1 MGNEPV
7 EIQRSR
13 DDYHEYA
20 PPYPHSEP
28 GMIDTHATEKS
39 GKIRRRIFYG
49 WYIVAASIAA
59 NTIFSAAYFQG
70 FGVLIIPI
78 ERTFGWDR
86 WVISAAMSL
95 RQLESGIVSPA
106 VGFLLDRF
114 SARKLIFWSAVISG
128 AGFIGLGFTTGIVTF
143 FLCFV
148 VISLGA
154 SGVSHAVT
162 WPVIIS
168 RWFRRNRGL
177 ATGLAVTGPI
187 FGSPLVILNTQIE
200 EAHGW
205 RVVLFGYGALVL
217 VGVTLLSMLVRDRPE
232 PYGLRPD
239 GDPLEEDA
247 SMEHSTGPLR
257 RRTDAGLTLRAVFRT
272 KEFWLFT
279 SYLSGTFAVNSA
291 VQGHMIPYFQQDI
304 GLTAAWAAVVMSMVF
319 IISGIGRIGGGYL
332 LDRMDYRLVLA
343 VVAAMMG
350 FALLYLQVVPVKT
363 ASATLPFAL
372 MFGVSFGCLVPMR
385 GAVGSIMFGTRAIG
399 KVLGI
404 LQGGPIA
411 AGVIGPFVM
420 GMIFDLNG
428 NYSAA
433 IWGLIIISAFMMP
446 LSLAMSS
453 PAELAKR
460 IGQQRIGDKGS

>member
-1 MGNEPV
+1 LT
-7 EIQRSR
+7 
-13 DDYHEYA
+13 DTYA
-20 PPYPHSEP
+20 
-28 GMIDTHATEKS
+28 EKS
-39 GKIRRRIFYG
+39 GKKRRIFFG
-49 WYIVAASIAA
+49 WYMVAASVAT

-114 SARKLIFWSAVISG
+114 SSRKLIFWSAVIS
-128 AGFIGLGFTTGIVTF
+128 AVGFLGLGFTNGIVGF
-143 FLCFV
+143 FLFFV

-177 ATGLAVTGPI
+177 AMGLAVTGPI
-187 FGSPLVILNTQIE
+187 FGSPIVILNAQIE
-200 EAHGW
+200 EAYGW
-205 RVVLFGYGALVL
+205 RIVLIGYGILVL

-239 GDPLEEDA
+239 GDPPEEGA
-247 SMEHSTGPLR
+247 STERPTGSSPR
-257 RRTDAGLTLRAVFRT
+257 RPDTGLTLHAVLRT

-279 SYLSGTFAVNSA
+279 TYLSGTFTVNSA
-291 VQGHMIPYFQQDI
+291 FQAHMIPYFQQDI

-332 LDRMDYRLVLA
+332 LDKMDYRLVLA

-350 FALLYLQVVPVKT
+350 FALLYLEVVDVNT
-363 ASATLPFAL
+363 VSATLPFAL

-399 KVLGI
+399 GVLGL
-404 LQGGPIA
+404 LQGGSIA
-411 AGVIGPFVM
+411 AGMIGPLVM
-420 GMIFDLNG
+420 GIIFDLNG
-428 NYSAA
+428 NYSVA
-433 IWGLIIISAFMMP
+433 IWGLIVISALMVP
-446 LSLAMSS
+446 LSLAMAS
-453 PAELAKR
+453 PAALAKR
-460 IGQQRIGDKGS
+460 IGAAADHR

>member
-1 MGNEPV
+1 M
-7 EIQRSR
+7 
-13 DDYHEYA
+13 
-20 PPYPHSEP
+20 
-28 GMIDTHATEKS
+28 MDTYVTEKS
-39 GKIRRRIFYG
+39 AKIRRRIFYG
-49 WYIVAASIAA
+49 WYMVAASVVT

-70 FGVLIIPI
+70 FGVLILPI

-128 AGFIGLGFTTGIVTF
+128 VGFIGLGFTTGIVTF

-187 FGSPLVILNTQIE
+187 FGSPIVILNTQIE
-200 EAHGW
+200 EALGW
-205 RVVLFGYGALVL
+205 RVVLVAYGALVL
-217 VGVTLLSMLVRDRPE
+217 AGVTLLSMLVRDRPE

-239 GDPLEEDA
+239 GDPPEEGA
-247 SMEHSTGPLR
+247 STEHPASSSLL
-257 RRTDAGLTLRAVFRT
+257 RTDAGLTLRAVLRT
-272 KEFWLFT
+272 QEFWLFT

-304 GLTAAWAAVVMSMVF
+304 GLTAARAAVVMSMVF

-332 LDRMDYRLVLA
+332 LDRTDYPVVLA
-343 VVAAMMG
+343 VVAGMMG
-350 FALLYLQVVPVKT
+350 FSLLYLQVVGVKT
-363 ASATLPFAL
+363 VWATLPFAL
-372 MFGVSFGCLVPMR
+372 GFGVSFGCLVPMR

-404 LQGGPIA
+404 LQGAPIA
-411 AGVIGPFVM
+411 AGVTGPFVM

-433 IWGLIIISAFMMP
+433 IWGLIVISALMMP
-446 LSLAMSS
+446 LSLAMA
-453 PAELAKR
+453 PPGELAKR
-460 IGQQRIGDKGS
+460 IGQQRISDKSSWPS

>member
-1 MGNEPV
+1 V
-7 EIQRSR
+7 
-13 DDYHEYA
+13 
-20 PPYPHSEP
+20 
-28 GMIDTHATEKS
+28 IDTHATEKS
-39 GKIRRRIFYG
+39 AKIRRRIFYG
-49 WYIVAASIAA
+49 WYMVAASVVT

-70 FGVLIIPI
+70 FGVLILPI
-78 ERTFGWDR
+78 ERAFGWDR

-128 AGFIGLGFTTGIVTF
+128 VGFIGLGFTTGIVTF

-205 RVVLFGYGALVL
+205 RVVLFVYGALVL
-217 VGVTLLSMLVRDRPE
+217 VGVTLLSMMVRDRPE

-239 GDPLEEDA
+239 GDPPEEGA
-247 SMEHSTGPLR
+247 STERPAGSSR
-257 RRTDAGLTLRAVFRT
+257 RRTDAGLTLRAVLRT

-332 LDRMDYRLVLA
+332 LDRIDYRLVLA

-350 FALLYLQVVPVKT
+350 LALLYLQVVPVKT
-363 ASATLPFAL
+363 VSATLPFAL

-420 GMIFDLNG
+420 GMIFDLHG

-433 IWGLIIISAFMMP
+433 IWGLIIVSALVMP
-446 LSLAMSS
+446 LSLAMAS
-453 PAELAKR
+453 PAELARR
-460 IGQQRIGDKGS
+460 IEQQRM

>member
-1 MGNEPV
+1 LT
-7 EIQRSR
+7 
-13 DDYHEYA
+13 
-20 PPYPHSEP
+20 
-28 GMIDTHATEKS
+28 DTLATEKS
-39 GKIRRRIFYG
+39 GKKRIFFG
-49 WYIVAASIAA
+49 WYMVAASIAA

-78 ERTFGWDR
+78 ERSFGWDR

-128 AGFIGLGFTTGIVTF
+128 AGFIGLGFTTGIVAF
-143 FLCFV
+143 FLFFV

-200 EAHGW
+200 EAYGW
-205 RVVLFGYGALVL
+205 RVVLLAYGVVIL

-239 GDPLEEDA
+239 GDPPEDVA
-247 SMEHSTGPLR
+247 TERATGPSHR
-257 RRTDAGLTLRAVFRT
+257 RADAGLTLHAVLRT

-304 GLTAAWAAVVMSMVF
+304 GLSAAWAAVVLSMVF
-319 IISGIGRIGGGYL
+319 ILSGIGRIGGGYL

-343 VVAAMMG
+343 VVAAMISLS
-350 FALLYLQVVPVKT
+350 LLYLQMVDVNTVL
-363 ASATLPFAL
+363 ATLPFAL
-372 MFGVSFGCLVPMR
+372 GFGVSFGCLVPMR
-385 GAVGSIMFGTRAIG
+385 GAVGSIMFGTRSIG
-399 KVLGI
+399 RVLGI
-404 LQGGPIA
+404 LQGAPIA
-411 AGVIGPFVM
+411 AGVIGPLVM
-420 GMIFDLNG
+420 GLIFDLNG

-433 IWGLIIISAFMMP
+433 IWGLIAISALMVP
-446 LSLAMSS
+446 LSLAMAS
-453 PAELAKR
+453 PADLAKR
-460 IGQQRIGDKGS
+460 IGQHRSSDI

>member
-1 MGNEPV
+1 MIHLSAARN
-7 EIQRSR
+7 
-13 DDYHEYA
+13 
-20 PPYPHSEP
+20 SEP
-28 GMIDTHATEKS
+28 RG
-39 GKIRRRIFYG
+39 IFFG
-49 WYIVAASIAA
+49 WYMVVASVLT

-70 FGVLIIPI
+70 FGVLILPI
-78 ERTFGWDR
+78 EQAFGWDR

-128 AGFIGLGFTTGIVTF
+128 FGFIGLGFTAGIATF

-148 VISLGA
+148 IISLGA

-168 RWFRRNRGL
+168 RWFRRKRGL

-187 FGSPLVILNTQIE
+187 FGSPIVILNTQIE
-200 EAHGW
+200 QAYGW
-205 RVVLFGYGALVL
+205 RVVLFVYGGLIL
-217 VGVTLLSMLVRDRPE
+217 LGVTLLSMLVRDRPE

-239 GDPLEEDA
+239 GDPPEERSA
-247 SMEHSTGPLR
+247 ENETAQSLC
-257 RRTDAGLTLRAVFRT
+257 RTDPGLTFRAVLRT

-279 SYLSGTFAVNSA
+279 SYLSGTFAINSA

-304 GLTAAWAAVVMSMVF
+304 GLSAAWAAVVMSMVF

-332 LDRMDYRLVLA
+332 LDRVDYRLVLA
-343 VVAAMMG
+343 IVAAMMG
-350 FALLYLQVVPVKT
+350 LGLLYLQVLGAKSVLD
-363 ASATLPFAL
+363 TLPFAL

-385 GAVGSIMFGTRAIG
+385 GTVGSIMFGTRAIG
-399 KVLGI
+399 KVLGL

-411 AGVIGPFVM
+411 AGVVGPMVM
-420 GMIFDLNG
+420 GMIFDLHG

-433 IWGLIIISAFMMP
+433 IWGLIVISAFMIP
-446 LSLAMSS
+446 LSLAMAS
-453 PAELAKR
+453 PAALAIR
-460 IGQQRIGDKGS
+460 IEQQQISEKNH

>member
-1 MGNEPV
+1 
-7 EIQRSR
+7 
-13 DDYHEYA
+13 
-20 PPYPHSEP
+20 
-28 GMIDTHATEKS
+28 MIDTHATEKS
-39 GKIRRRIFYG
+39 GKKGRIFFG
-49 WYIVAASIAA
+49 WYMVAASVVA

-70 FGVLIIPI
+70 FGVLILPI

-128 AGFIGLGFTTGIVTF
+128 LGFIGLGFTSGIVMF

-187 FGSPLVILNTQIE
+187 FGSPIVILNTQIE
-200 EAHGW
+200 EAYGW
-205 RVVLFGYGALVL
+205 RVVLFGYGILIL
-217 VGVTLLSMLVRDRPE
+217 VGITLLSMLVRDRPE

-239 GDPLEEDA
+239 GDPPEDSVTKGHHA
-247 SMEHSTGPLR
+247 GSAR
-257 RRTDAGLTLRAVFRT
+257 RIDAGLTMHAVFRT

-291 VQGHMIPYFQQDI
+291 IQGHMIPYFQQDI

-350 FALLYLQVVPVKT
+350 LGLLYLQVVPVKT
-363 ASATLPFAL
+363 VWATLPFAV

-385 GAVGSIMFGTRAIG
+385 GTVGSIMFGTRTIG
-399 KVLGI
+399 GILGL

-420 GMIFDLNG
+420 GLIFDLNG
-428 NYSAA
+428 NYSTA
-433 IWGLIIISAFMMP
+433 IWGLIVISALMIPM
-446 LSLAMSS
+446 SLAMGS
-453 PAELAKR
+453 PAELAMR
-460 IGQQRIGDKGS
+460 IRAADSDRRS

>member
-1 MGNEPV
+1 VIN
-7 EIQRSR
+7 
-13 DDYHEYA
+13 
-20 PPYPHSEP
+20 
-28 GMIDTHATEKS
+28 THATEKS
-39 GKIRRRIFYG
+39 GRRRIFYG
-49 WYIVAASIAA
+49 WYMVAASVAA

-70 FGVLIIPI
+70 FGVLILPI
-78 ERTFGWDR
+78 ERAFGWDR

-128 AGFIGLGFTTGIVTF
+128 VGFIGLGFTTGIVTF

-154 SGVSHAVT
+154 SGISHAVT

-205 RVVLFGYGALVL
+205 RVVLFVYGALVL
-217 VGVTLLSMLVRDRPE
+217 VGVTLLSMMVRDRPE

-239 GDPLEEDA
+239 GDPPEEGA
-247 SMEHSTGPLR
+247 STERPAGSSR
-257 RRTDAGLTLRAVFRT
+257 RRTDAGLTLRAVLRT

-350 FALLYLQVVPVKT
+350 LALLYLQVVPVKT
-363 ASATLPFAL
+363 VSATLPFAL

-420 GMIFDLNG
+420 GMIFDLHG
-428 NYSAA
+428 NYSVA
-433 IWGLIIISAFMMP
+433 IWGLIAISALVMP
-446 LSLAMSS
+446 LSLAMAS

-460 IGQQRIGDKGS
+460 IGQQRINDKG

>member
-1 MGNEPV
+1 M
-7 EIQRSR
+7 S
-13 DDYHEYA
+13 
-20 PPYPHSEP
+20 
-28 GMIDTHATEKS
+28 DTHVTEKS
-39 GKIRRRIFYG
+39 GKKGRIFFG
-49 WYIVAASIAA
+49 WYMVAASVVA

-70 FGVLIIPI
+70 FGVLILPI

-128 AGFIGLGFTTGIVTF
+128 LGFIGLGFTSGIVMF

-177 ATGLAVTGPI
+177 ATGIAVTGPI
-187 FGSPLVILNTQIE
+187 FGSPIVILNTQIE
-200 EAHGW
+200 EAYGW
-205 RVVLFGYGALVL
+205 RVVLFGYGILIL
-217 VGVTLLSMLVRDRPE
+217 VGITLLSMLVRDRPE

-239 GDPLEEDA
+239 GDPPED
-247 SMEHSTGPLR
+247 SVTKEHHAGSQR
-257 RRTDAGLTLRAVFRT
+257 RIDAGLTMHAVFRT

-291 VQGHMIPYFQQDI
+291 VQGHMIPYCQQDI
-304 GLTAAWAAVVMSMVF
+304 GLSAAWAAVVMSMVF
-319 IISGIGRIGGGYL
+319 VISGIGRIGGGYL

-350 FALLYLQVVPVKT
+350 LGLLYLQVLPVKT
-363 ASATLPFAL
+363 VWATLPFAV

-385 GAVGSIMFGTRAIG
+385 GTVGSIMFGTRTIG
-399 KVLGI
+399 GILGL

-420 GMIFDLNG
+420 GLIFDVNG
-428 NYSAA
+428 NYSTA
-433 IWGLIIISAFMMP
+433 IWGLIVISALMIPM
-446 LSLAMSS
+446 SLAMGS
-453 PAELAKR
+453 PVDLARR
-460 IGQQRIGDKGS
+460 IRAADSNRDS

>member
-1 MGNEPV
+1 LT
-7 EIQRSR
+7 
-13 DDYHEYA
+13 
-20 PPYPHSEP
+20 
-28 GMIDTHATEKS
+28 DTHITEKS
-39 GKIRRRIFYG
+39 GKKRRPIFFG
-49 WYIVAASIAA
+49 WYMVAASIAT

-95 RQLESGIVSPA
+95 RQLESGIVSP
-106 VGFLLDRF
+106 VIGFLLDRV
-114 SARKLIFWSAVISG
+114 SSRKLIFWSAVIS
-128 AGFIGLGFTTGIVTF
+128 AVGFIALGFTNGIAAF
-143 FLCFV
+143 FLFIV

-168 RWFRRNRGL
+168 RWFRRKRGL
-177 ATGLAVTGPI
+177 AMGLAVTGPI
-187 FGSPLVILNTQIE
+187 FGSPIVILNAQIE

-205 RVVLFGYGALVL
+205 RVVLIGYGILIL

-239 GDPLEEDA
+239 GDPPEEGA
-247 SMEHSTGPLR
+247 STEHPTGPSPR
-257 RRTDAGLTLRAVFRT
+257 RPDTGLTLHAVLRT

-291 VQGHMIPYFQQDI
+291 VQVHMIPYFQQDI

-319 IISGIGRIGGGYL
+319 IISGIGRVGGGYL
-332 LDRMDYRLVLA
+332 LDKMDYRLVLA

-350 FALLYLQVVPVKT
+350 FSLLYLQVVDANTV
-363 ASATLPFAL
+363 SATLPFAL

-385 GAVGSIMFGTRAIG
+385 GAVGSTMFGTRAIG
-399 KVLGI
+399 GVLGL
-404 LQGGPIA
+404 LQGAPIA
-411 AGVIGPFVM
+411 AGVIGPLVM
-420 GMIFDLNG
+420 GIIFDLNG
-428 NYSAA
+428 NYSVA
-433 IWGLIIISAFMMP
+433 IWGLIVISALMVP
-446 LSLAMSS
+446 LSLAMAS
-453 PAELAKR
+453 PAALAKR
-460 IGQQRIGDKGS
+460 IGAAADQR

>member
-1 MGNEPV
+1 
-7 EIQRSR
+7 
-13 DDYHEYA
+13 
-20 PPYPHSEP
+20 
-28 GMIDTHATEKS
+28 MIDTLVPEKA
-39 GKIRRRIFYG
+39 GAKRRIFFG
-49 WYIVAASIAA
+49 WYMVAASIVT

-70 FGVLIIPI
+70 FGVLILPI

-86 WVISAAMSL
+86 WVVSAAMSL

-106 VGFLLDRF
+106 VGFLLDRY

-128 AGFIGLGFTTGIVTF
+128 AGFIGLSFTTGIVTF
-143 FLCFV
+143 FLFFV

-187 FGSPLVILNTQIE
+187 FGSPLVIMNTQIE
-200 EAHGW
+200 EAYGW
-205 RVVLFGYGALVL
+205 RVVLIGYGVLIL
-217 VGVTLLSMLVRDRPE
+217 VGITLLSMVVRDGPE

-239 GDPLEEDA
+239 GDPPDEGA
-247 SMEHSTGPLR
+247 STERATGPSPR
-257 RRTDAGLTLRAVFRT
+257 PANAGLTLRAVFHT

-291 VQGHMIPYFQQDI
+291 VQVHMIPYFQQDL
-304 GLTAAWAAVVMSMVF
+304 GFTATWAAVVMSIVF
-319 IISGIGRIGGGYL
+319 VISGIGRIGGGYL
-332 LDRMDYRLVLA
+332 LDRMDYRVVLA

-350 FALLYLQVVPVKT
+350 FALLYLQIVPVNT
-363 ASATLPFAL
+363 VAATLPFAL
-372 MFGVSFGCLVPMR
+372 LFGVSFGCLVPMR
-385 GAVGSIMFGTRAIG
+385 GAVGSIMFGTRTIG
-399 KVLGI
+399 GVLGL

-420 GMIFDLNG
+420 GIIFDLNG
-428 NYSAA
+428 SYSAA
-433 IWGLIIISAFMMP
+433 IWGLVIISALMMP
-446 LSLAMSS
+446 VSLAMAS

-460 IGQQRIGDKGS
+460 IGR

>member
-1 MGNEPV
+1 
-7 EIQRSR
+7 
-13 DDYHEYA
+13 
-20 PPYPHSEP
+20 
-28 GMIDTHATEKS
+28 MIDIHAVEKS
-39 GKIRRRIFYG
+39 GRRRIFFG
-49 WYIVAASIAA
+49 WYMVAASIAT

-70 FGVLIIPI
+70 FGVLILPI

-187 FGSPLVILNTQIE
+187 FGSPIVILNTQIE
-200 EAHGW
+200 AAYGW
-205 RVVLFGYGALVL
+205 RVVLLGYGILIL
-217 VGVTLLSMLVRDRPE
+217 TGVTLLSMLVRDRPE
-232 PYGLRPD
+232 LYGLRPD
-239 GDPLEEDA
+239 GDPPEED
-247 SMEHSTGPLR
+247 SSTERLSGPPR
-257 RRTDAGLTLRAVFRT
+257 RRTDSGLTLHAVLRT

-291 VQGHMIPYFQQDI
+291 VQLHMIPYLQQDI
-304 GLTAAWAAVVMSMVF
+304 GFTATWAAVVMSMVF

-343 VVAAMMG
+343 VVAGMMG
-350 FALLYLQVVPVKT
+350 LALLYLQVVPVKT
-363 ASATLPFAL
+363 VAATLPFAL

-385 GAVGSIMFGTRAIG
+385 GAVGSIMFGTRTIG
-399 KVLGI
+399 GILGL

-428 NYSAA
+428 NYSVS
-433 IWGLIIISAFMMP
+433 IWGLIVISAFMMP
-446 LSLAMSS
+446 ISLAMAS

-460 IGQQRIGDKGS
+460 IGKQRIDEQL

>member
-1 MGNEPV
+1 M
-7 EIQRSR
+7 
-13 DDYHEYA
+13 
-20 PPYPHSEP
+20 EP
-28 GMIDTHATEKS
+28 GLTDTRATEKS
-39 GKIRRRIFYG
+39 GKKRRQIFYG
-49 WYIVAASIAA
+49 WYMVAASIVT

-95 RQLESGIVSPA
+95 RQLESGILSPA

-114 SARKLIFWSAVISG
+114 SARKLIFWSAVIS
-128 AGFIGLGFTTGIVTF
+128 AVGFLGLGFTNGIVAF
-143 FLCFV
+143 FLFFV

-177 ATGLAVTGPI
+177 AIGLAVTGPI
-187 FGSPLVILNTQIE
+187 FGSPIVILNAQIE
-200 EAHGW
+200 EAYGW
-205 RVVLFGYGALVL
+205 RVLLIGYGILVL
-217 VGVTLLSMLVRDRPE
+217 IGVTLLSMLVRDRPE
-232 PYGLRPD
+232 SYGLRPD
-239 GDPLEEDA
+239 GDPPEDGA
-247 SMEHSTGPLR
+247 STERSTGPVPCR
-257 RRTDAGLTLRAVFRT
+257 PDTGLTLHAVLRT

-279 SYLSGTFAVNSA
+279 SYLSGTFTVNSA
-291 VQGHMIPYFQQDI
+291 FQVHMIPYFQQDI

-319 IISGIGRIGGGYL
+319 IISGIGRVGGGYL
-332 LDRMDYRLVLA
+332 LDKVDYRLVLA

-350 FALLYLQVVPVKT
+350 FSLLYLQVVDVNT
-363 ASATLPFAL
+363 VSGTLPFAL

-399 KVLGI
+399 GVLGI
-404 LQGGPIA
+404 LQGAPVA
-411 AGVIGPFVM
+411 AGVIGPLVM
-420 GMIFDLNG
+420 GIIFDLNG
-428 NYSAA
+428 NYSVA
-433 IWGLIIISAFMMP
+433 IWGLIIISALMVP
-446 LSLAMSS
+446 LSLAMAS

-460 IGQQRIGDKGS
+460 IGQLWTRDRVS

>member
-1 MGNEPV
+1 MPV
-7 EIQRSR
+7 ET
-13 DDYHEYA
+13 A
-20 PPYPHSEP
+20 
-28 GMIDTHATEKS
+28 
-39 GKIRRRIFYG
+39 GKRQPIFFG
-49 WYIVAASIAA
+49 WYMVAASVVA

-70 FGVLIIPI
+70 FGVLILPI

-128 AGFIGLGFTTGIVTF
+128 TGFIGLSFTSGIAMF
-143 FLCFV
+143 FLWFV
-148 VISLGA
+148 IISLGA

-187 FGSPLVILNTQIE
+187 FGSPIVILNTQIE
-200 EAHGW
+200 EAYGW
-205 RVVLFGYGALVL
+205 RSVLFGYGILIL
-217 VGVTLLSMLVRDRPE
+217 VGITLLSMLVRDRPE

-239 GDPLEEDA
+239 GDPPED
-247 SMEHSTGPLR
+247 SVTTEHQSGPR
-257 RRTDAGLTLRAVFRT
+257 RRMDAGLTLHAVFRT

-350 FALLYLQVVPVKT
+350 LGLLYLQVLPVKT
-363 ASATLPFAL
+363 VWATLPFAV
-372 MFGVSFGCLVPMR
+372 MFGISFGCLVPMR
-385 GAVGSIMFGTRAIG
+385 GAVGSIMFGTRTIG
-399 KVLGI
+399 GILGL

-411 AGVIGPFVM
+411 AGVIGPLVM
-420 GMIFDLNG
+420 GLIFDLNG
-428 NYSAA
+428 NYSTA
-433 IWGLIIISAFMMP
+433 IWGLIVISALMIP
-446 LSLAMSS
+446 LSLAMGS
-453 PAELAKR
+453 PADLAKR
-460 IGQQRIGDKGS
+460 IGASDQR

>member
-1 MGNEPV
+1 MIHLSAARN
-7 EIQRSR
+7 
-13 DDYHEYA
+13 
-20 PPYPHSEP
+20 SEP
-28 GMIDTHATEKS
+28 RG
-39 GKIRRRIFYG
+39 IFFG
-49 WYIVAASIAA
+49 WYMVVASVLT

-70 FGVLIIPI
+70 FGVLILPI
-78 ERTFGWDR
+78 ERAFGWDR

-128 AGFIGLGFTTGIVTF
+128 FGFIGLGFTAGIATF

-148 VISLGA
+148 IISLGA

-168 RWFRRNRGL
+168 RWFRRKRGL

-187 FGSPLVILNTQIE
+187 FGSPIVILNTQIE
-200 EAHGW
+200 QAYGW
-205 RVVLFGYGALVL
+205 RVVLFVYGGLIL
-217 VGVTLLSMLVRDRPE
+217 LGVTLLSMLVRDRPE

-239 GDPLEEDA
+239 GDPPEERSAENETVQSFCRAD
-247 SMEHSTGPLR
+247 P
-257 RRTDAGLTLRAVFRT
+257 GLTFRAVLRT

-279 SYLSGTFAVNSA
+279 SYLSGTFAINSA

-304 GLTAAWAAVVMSMVF
+304 GLSAAWAAVVMSMVF

-332 LDRMDYRLVLA
+332 LDRVDYRLVLA
-343 VVAAMMG
+343 IVAAMMG
-350 FALLYLQVVPVKT
+350 LGLLYLQVLGAKSVLE
-363 ASATLPFAL
+363 TLPFAL

-385 GAVGSIMFGTRAIG
+385 GTVGSIMFGTRAIG
-399 KVLGI
+399 KVLGL

-411 AGVIGPFVM
+411 AGVVGPMVM
-420 GMIFDLNG
+420 GMIFDLHG

-433 IWGLIIISAFMMP
+433 IWGLIVISAFMIP
-446 LSLAMSS
+446 LSLAMAS
-453 PAELAKR
+453 PAALAMR
-460 IGQQRIGDKGS
+460 IEQQRISEKNL

>member
-1 MGNEPV
+1 M
-7 EIQRSR
+7 S
-13 DDYHEYA
+13 
-20 PPYPHSEP
+20 
-28 GMIDTHATEKS
+28 DTHVTEKS
-39 GKIRRRIFYG
+39 GKKGRIFFG
-49 WYIVAASIAA
+49 WYMVAASVVA

-70 FGVLIIPI
+70 FGVLILPI

-128 AGFIGLGFTTGIVTF
+128 LGFIGLGFTSGIVMF

-177 ATGLAVTGPI
+177 ATGIAVTGPI
-187 FGSPLVILNTQIE
+187 FGSPIVILNTQIE
-200 EAHGW
+200 EAYGW
-205 RVVLFGYGALVL
+205 RVVLFGYGILIL
-217 VGVTLLSMLVRDRPE
+217 VGITLLSMLVRDRPE

-239 GDPLEEDA
+239 GDPPED
-247 SMEHSTGPLR
+247 SVTKEHHAGSPR
-257 RRTDAGLTLRAVFRT
+257 RIDAGLTMHAVFRT

-304 GLTAAWAAVVMSMVF
+304 GLSAAWAAVVMSMVF
-319 IISGIGRIGGGYL
+319 VISGIGRIGGGYL

-350 FALLYLQVVPVKT
+350 LGLLYLQVVPVKT
-363 ASATLPFAL
+363 VWATLPFAV

-385 GAVGSIMFGTRAIG
+385 GTVGSIMFGTRTIG
-399 KVLGI
+399 GILGL

-420 GMIFDLNG
+420 GLIFDVNG
-428 NYSAA
+428 NYSTA
-433 IWGLIIISAFMMP
+433 IWGLIVISALMIPM
-446 LSLAMSS
+446 SLAMGS
-453 PAELAKR
+453 PVDLARR
-460 IGQQRIGDKGS
+460 IRAADSDRDS

>member
-1 MGNEPV
+1 
-7 EIQRSR
+7 
-13 DDYHEYA
+13 
-20 PPYPHSEP
+20 
-28 GMIDTHATEKS
+28 MIDTYATEKS
-39 GKIRRRIFYG
+39 GKRRIFFG
-49 WYIVAASIAA
+49 WYMVVASVVT

-78 ERTFGWDR
+78 ERAFGWDR

-128 AGFIGLGFTTGIVTF
+128 VGFIGLGFTTGIVTF
-143 FLCFV
+143 FLFFV

-200 EAHGW
+200 EAYGW
-205 RVVLFGYGALVL
+205 RGVLFGYGALVL

-239 GDPLEEDA
+239 GDPPEESA
-247 SMEHSTGPLR
+247 STEHPTGPLR
-257 RRTDAGLTLRAVFRT
+257 RRMDAGLTLRAVFRT

-332 LDRMDYRLVLA
+332 LDRMDYRIVLA

-350 FALLYLQVVPVKT
+350 IALLYLQVVAVRT
-363 ASATLPFAL
+363 VWATLPFAL

-385 GAVGSIMFGTRAIG
+385 GAVGSIMFGTRTIG
-399 KVLGI
+399 GILGL

-411 AGVIGPFVM
+411 AGVIGPLVM
-420 GMIFDLNG
+420 GLIFDLHG

-433 IWGLIIISAFMMP
+433 IWGLIVISALMVP
-446 LSLAMSS
+446 LSLAMAS
-453 PAELAKR
+453 PAELANR
-460 IGQQRIGDKGS
+460 IERQQIGDKGG

>member
-1 MGNEPV
+1 M
-7 EIQRSR
+7 
-13 DDYHEYA
+13 
-20 PPYPHSEP
+20 EP
-28 GMIDTHATEKS
+28 GLTDTHATETSVK
-39 GKIRRRIFYG
+39 RRRQIFFG
-49 WYIVAASIAA
+49 WYLVAASIAA

-114 SARKLIFWSAVISG
+114 SSRKLIFWSAIIS
-128 AGFIGLGFTTGIVTF
+128 AVGFIGLSFTNGIVMF
-143 FLCFV
+143 FLFFV

-177 ATGLAVTGPI
+177 AMGLAVTGPI
-187 FGSPLVILNTQIE
+187 FGSPIVILNAQIE

-205 RVVLFGYGALVL
+205 RVVIIGYGILIL

-239 GDPLEEDA
+239 GDPPEEGA
-247 SMEHSTGPLR
+247 STERPSGLTPR
-257 RRTDAGLTLRAVFRT
+257 RPDTGLTLHAVLRT

-279 SYLSGTFAVNSA
+279 SYLSGTFTVNSA
-291 VQGHMIPYFQQDI
+291 LQAHMIPYFQQDI

-332 LDRMDYRLVLA
+332 LDKMDYRLVLA

-350 FALLYLQVVPVKT
+350 FSLLYLQMVDVHTV
-363 ASATLPFAL
+363 SDTLPFAL

-399 KVLGI
+399 GVLGL
-404 LQGGPIA
+404 LQGGSIA
-411 AGVIGPFVM
+411 AGMIGPLVM
-420 GMIFDLNG
+420 GIIFDLNG
-428 NYSAA
+428 NYSVA
-433 IWGLIIISAFMMP
+433 IWGLIVISALMVP
-446 LSLAMSS
+446 LSLAMAS
-453 PAELAKR
+453 PTALAKR
-460 IGQQRIGDKGS
+460 IGAAADQR

>member
-1 MGNEPV
+1 
-7 EIQRSR
+7 
-13 DDYHEYA
+13 
-20 PPYPHSEP
+20 
-28 GMIDTHATEKS
+28 MIDTHATEKS
-39 GKIRRRIFYG
+39 GRRRIFYG
-49 WYIVAASIAA
+49 WYIVAASVAA

-70 FGVLIIPI
+70 FGVLILPI

-86 WVISAAMSL
+86 WVVSAAMSL

-128 AGFIGLGFTTGIVTF
+128 VGFIGLGFTTGIVTF
-143 FLCFV
+143 FLFFV

-200 EAHGW
+200 EAYGW
-205 RVVLFGYGALVL
+205 RVVLFGYGILVL

-239 GDPLEEDA
+239 GDPPEDSA
-247 SMEHSTGPLR
+247 SIEHSTGSSR
-257 RRTDAGLTLRAVFRT
+257 RRTDAGLTIRAVFRT

-291 VQGHMIPYFQQDI
+291 VQAHMIPYFQQDI

-332 LDRMDYRLVLA
+332 LDRIDYRLVLA

-350 FALLYLQVVPVKT
+350 FALLYLQVVAVKT
-363 ASATLPFAL
+363 VWATLPFAL

-399 KVLGI
+399 GVLGL
-404 LQGGPIA
+404 LQGGSIA
-411 AGVIGPFVM
+411 AGVIRPLVM
-420 GMIFDLNG
+420 GIIFDLNG
-428 NYSAA
+428 NYSVA
-433 IWGLIIISAFMMP
+433 IWGLIVISAFMIP
-446 LSLAMSS
+446 LSLAMAS

-460 IGQQRIGDKGS
+460 IGQQRIN

>member
-1 MGNEPV
+1 L
-7 EIQRSR
+7 
-13 DDYHEYA
+13 
-20 PPYPHSEP
+20 
-28 GMIDTHATEKS
+28 IDTHTTEKS
-39 GKIRRRIFYG
+39 GKKGRIFFG
-49 WYIVAASIAA
+49 WYMVAASVVA

-70 FGVLIIPI
+70 FGVLILPI

-128 AGFIGLGFTTGIVTF
+128 TGFIGLGFTSGIAMF
-143 FLCFV
+143 FLWFV
-148 VISLGA
+148 IISLGA

-187 FGSPLVILNTQIE
+187 FGSPIVILNTQIE
-200 EAHGW
+200 EAYGW
-205 RVVLFGYGALVL
+205 RSVLFGYGILIL
-217 VGVTLLSMLVRDRPE
+217 VGITLLSMLVRDRPE

-239 GDPLEEDA
+239 GDPPED
-247 SMEHSTGPLR
+247 SVTTEHQSGPR
-257 RRTDAGLTLRAVFRT
+257 RRMDAGLTLHAVFRT

-350 FALLYLQVVPVKT
+350 LGLLYLQVVPVKT
-363 ASATLPFAL
+363 VWATLPFAV
-372 MFGVSFGCLVPMR
+372 MFGISFGCLVPMR
-385 GAVGSIMFGTRAIG
+385 GAVGSIMFGTRTIG
-399 KVLGI
+399 GILGL

-411 AGVIGPFVM
+411 AGVIGPLVM
-420 GMIFDLNG
+420 GLIFDLNG
-428 NYSAA
+428 NYSTA
-433 IWGLIIISAFMMP
+433 IWGLIVISALMIP
-446 LSLAMSS
+446 LSLAMGS
-453 PAELAKR
+453 PADLAKR
-460 IGQQRIGDKGS
+460 IGASDPR

>member
-1 MGNEPV
+1 
-7 EIQRSR
+7 
-13 DDYHEYA
+13 
-20 PPYPHSEP
+20 
-28 GMIDTHATEKS
+28 MIDTHATEKS
-39 GKIRRRIFYG
+39 GKRRIFYG
-49 WYIVAASIAA
+49 WYIVAASVAA

-70 FGVLIIPI
+70 FGVLILPI

-86 WVISAAMSL
+86 WIVSAAMSL

-128 AGFIGLGFTTGIVTF
+128 VGFIGLGFTTGIVTF
-143 FLCFV
+143 FLFFV

-187 FGSPLVILNTQIE
+187 FGSPLVILNTRIE
-200 EAHGW
+200 EAYGW
-205 RVVLFGYGALVL
+205 RAVLFGYGALVS
-217 VGVTLLSMLVRDRPE
+217 VGVTLLSMMVRDRPE

-239 GDPLEEDA
+239 GDPPEDSA
-247 SMEHSTGPLR
+247 SIEHSTGSSH
-257 RRTDAGLTLRAVFRT
+257 RRTDGGLTLRAVFRT

-279 SYLSGTFAVNSA
+279 IYLSGTFAVNSA
-291 VQGHMIPYFQQDI
+291 IQAHMIPYFQQDI

-332 LDRMDYRLVLA
+332 MDRIDYRLVLA

-350 FALLYLQVVPVKT
+350 FALLYLQVVAVKT
-363 ASATLPFAL
+363 VWATLPFVL
-372 MFGVSFGCLVPMR
+372 TFGVSFGCLVPMR

-399 KVLGI
+399 GVLGL
-404 LQGGPIA
+404 LQGGSIA
-411 AGVIGPFVM
+411 AGVIGPLVM
-420 GMIFDLNG
+420 GIIFDLNG

-433 IWGLIIISAFMMP
+433 IWGLIVISALMIPM
-446 LSLAMSS
+446 SLAMAS
-453 PAELAKR
+453 PAELTKR
-460 IGQQRIGDKGS
+460 IGQQRIN

>member
-1 MGNEPV
+1 MN
-7 EIQRSR
+7 
-13 DDYHEYA
+13 
-20 PPYPHSEP
+20 
-28 GMIDTHATEKS
+28 DTYATEKS
-39 GKIRRRIFYG
+39 GKLGRRIFYG
-49 WYIVAASIAA
+49 WYLVAASVVA

-70 FGVLIIPI
+70 FGVLILPI

-86 WVISAAMSL
+86 WVVSAAMSL
-95 RQLESGIVSPA
+95 RQLESGIISPA

-187 FGSPLVILNTQIE
+187 FGSPIVILNTQIE
-200 EAHGW
+200 QAHGW

-239 GDPLEEDA
+239 GDPPEEGA
-247 SMEHSTGPLR
+247 STERPTGSSP

-332 LDRMDYRLVLA
+332 LDRMDYRVVLA

-350 FALLYLQVVPVKT
+350 LGLLYLQVVAVRT
-363 ASATLPFAL
+363 VWAALPFAL

-399 KVLGI
+399 RVLGI

-411 AGVIGPFVM
+411 AGVIGPFLM
-420 GMIFDLNG
+420 GMIFDLTG
-428 NYSAA
+428 NYSAG
-433 IWGLIIISAFMMP
+433 IWGLIVVSALMMP
-446 LSLAMSS
+446 MSLAMAS

-460 IGQQRIGDKGS
+460 IGQQPSN

>member
-1 MGNEPV
+1 LT
-7 EIQRSR
+7 
-13 DDYHEYA
+13 
-20 PPYPHSEP
+20 
-28 GMIDTHATEKS
+28 DTHVTEKS
-39 GKIRRRIFYG
+39 GKKGRIFFG
-49 WYIVAASIAA
+49 WYMVAASVVA

-70 FGVLIIPI
+70 FGVLILPI

-128 AGFIGLGFTTGIVTF
+128 TGFIGLGFTSGIVMF

-187 FGSPLVILNTQIE
+187 FGSPIVILNTQIE
-200 EAHGW
+200 ETYGW
-205 RVVLFGYGALVL
+205 RVVLFGYGILIL
-217 VGVTLLSMLVRDRPE
+217 VGITLLSMLVRDRPE
-232 PYGLRPD
+232 PYGMRPD
-239 GDPLEEDA
+239 GDPPED
-247 SMEHSTGPLR
+247 SVTKEHHAGSAR
-257 RRTDAGLTLRAVFRT
+257 RIDAGLTMHAVFRT

-304 GLTAAWAAVVMSMVF
+304 GLSAAWAAVVMSMVF

-350 FALLYLQVVPVKT
+350 LGLLYLQVVPVKT
-363 ASATLPFAL
+363 VWATLPFAV

-385 GAVGSIMFGTRAIG
+385 GTVGSIMFGTRTIG
-399 KVLGI
+399 GILGL

-420 GMIFDLNG
+420 GLIFDLNG
-428 NYSAA
+428 NYSTA
-433 IWGLIIISAFMMP
+433 IWGLIVISALMIPM
-446 LSLAMSS
+446 SLAMGS
-453 PAELAKR
+453 PADLARR
-460 IGQQRIGDKGS
+460 IRAADSDRRS

>member
-1 MGNEPV
+1 
-7 EIQRSR
+7 
-13 DDYHEYA
+13 
-20 PPYPHSEP
+20 
-28 GMIDTHATEKS
+28 MIDTHTTENS
-39 GKIRRRIFYG
+39 GKKGRIFFG
-49 WYIVAASIAA
+49 WYMVAASVVA

-70 FGVLIIPI
+70 FGVLILPI

-128 AGFIGLGFTTGIVTF
+128 TGFIGLGFTSSIAMF
-143 FLCFV
+143 FLWFV
-148 VISLGA
+148 IISLGA

-187 FGSPLVILNTQIE
+187 FGSPIVILNTQIE
-200 EAHGW
+200 EAYGW
-205 RVVLFGYGALVL
+205 RIVLFGYGILIL
-217 VGVTLLSMLVRDRPE
+217 VGITLLSMLVRDRPE

-239 GDPLEEDA
+239 GDPPED
-247 SMEHSTGPLR
+247 SVTTEHHSGPR
-257 RRTDAGLTLRAVFRT
+257 RRMDAGLTLHAVFRT

-350 FALLYLQVVPVKT
+350 LGLLYLQVLPVKT
-363 ASATLPFAL
+363 VWATLPFAL
-372 MFGVSFGCLVPMR
+372 MFGISFGCLVPMR
-385 GAVGSIMFGTRAIG
+385 GAVGSIMFGTRTIG
-399 KVLGI
+399 GILGL

-411 AGVIGPFVM
+411 AGVIGPLVM
-420 GMIFDLNG
+420 GLIFDLNG
-428 NYSAA
+428 NYSTA
-433 IWGLIIISAFMMP
+433 IWGLIVISALMIP
-446 LSLAMSS
+446 LSLAMGS
-453 PAELAKR
+453 PAALAKR
-460 IGQQRIGDKGS
+460 IGTAADGR

>member
-1 MGNEPV
+1 L
-7 EIQRSR
+7 
-13 DDYHEYA
+13 
-20 PPYPHSEP
+20 
-28 GMIDTHATEKS
+28 IDTHATDKS
-39 GKIRRRIFYG
+39 GKKARIFFG
-49 WYIVAASIAA
+49 WYMVAASVAA

-70 FGVLIIPI
+70 FGVLILPM

-128 AGFIGLGFTTGIVTF
+128 TGFIGLGFTSGIVTF

-187 FGSPLVILNTQIE
+187 FGSPIVILNTQIE
-200 EAHGW
+200 EAYGW
-205 RVVLFGYGALVL
+205 RVVLFGYGILIL
-217 VGVTLLSMLVRDRPE
+217 VGITLLSMLVRDRPE

-239 GDPLEEDA
+239 GDPPEDNTTT
-247 SMEHSTGPLR
+247 EHPAGTSR
-257 RRTDAGLTLRAVFRT
+257 RRMDAGLTLHAVFRT

-291 VQGHMIPYFQQDI
+291 VQAHMIPYFQQDI
-304 GLTAAWAAVVMSMVF
+304 GLTAPWAAVVMSMVF

-350 FALLYLQVVPVKT
+350 VGLLYLQVVPVKT
-363 ASATLPFAL
+363 VWATLPFAV
-372 MFGVSFGCLVPMR
+372 MFGISFGCLVPMR
-385 GAVGSIMFGTRAIG
+385 GAVGSIMFGTRTIG
-399 KVLGI
+399 GILGL

-411 AGVIGPFVM
+411 AGVIGPLAM
-420 GMIFDLNG
+420 GLIFDLNG
-428 NYSAA
+428 NYSTA
-433 IWGLIIISAFMMP
+433 IWGLIVISALMIP
-446 LSLAMSS
+446 LSLTMGS

-460 IGQQRIGDKGS
+460 IGTADQP

>member
-1 MGNEPV
+1 M
-7 EIQRSR
+7 
-13 DDYHEYA
+13 
-20 PPYPHSEP
+20 EP
-28 GMIDTHATEKS
+28 GLTDTHATEKS
-39 GKIRRRIFYG
+39 GKKRPRIFFG
-49 WYIVAASIAA
+49 WYMVAASVVA

-95 RQLESGIVSPA
+95 RQLESGILSPA

-114 SARKLIFWSAVISG
+114 SSRKLIFWSAVISA
-128 AGFIGLGFTTGIVTF
+128 AGFIGLGFTHGVVAF
-143 FLCFV
+143 FLFFV

-177 ATGLAVTGPI
+177 AIGLAVTGPM
-187 FGSPLVILNTQIE
+187 FGSPIVILNTQIE
-200 EAHGW
+200 EAYGW
-205 RVVLFGYGALVL
+205 RAVLIGYGVVVL

-239 GDPLEEDA
+239 GDPPEEDA
-247 SMEHSTGPLR
+247 STERSTGPSPR
-257 RRTDAGLTLRAVFRT
+257 RPDTGLTLHAVFRT

-279 SYLSGTFAVNSA
+279 SYLSGTFTVNSA
-291 VQGHMIPYFQQDI
+291 FQVHMIPYFQQDI
-304 GLTAAWAAVVMSMVF
+304 GLTAAWAAMVVSMVF
-319 IISGIGRIGGGYL
+319 IISGIGRVGGGYL
-332 LDRMDYRLVLA
+332 LDKIDYRLVLA

-350 FALLYLQVVPVKT
+350 FSLLYLQMVDVNTV
-363 ASATLPFAL
+363 SGTLPFAL

-399 KVLGI
+399 GVLGI
-404 LQGGPIA
+404 LQGAPVA
-411 AGVIGPFVM
+411 AGVIGPLVM
-420 GMIFDLNG
+420 GIIFDLNG
-428 NYSAA
+428 NYSVA
-433 IWGLIIISAFMMP
+433 IWGLIVISALMVP
-446 LSLAMSS
+446 LSLAMAS
-453 PAELAKR
+453 PAELTKR
-460 IGQQRIGDKGS
+460 IGQLRTSDRGS

>member
-1 MGNEPV
+1 M
-7 EIQRSR
+7 
-13 DDYHEYA
+13 
-20 PPYPHSEP
+20 
-28 GMIDTHATEKS
+28 
-39 GKIRRRIFYG
+39 
-49 WYIVAASIAA
+49 VAASVVT

-70 FGVLIIPI
+70 FGVLILPI
-78 ERTFGWDR
+78 ERAFGWDR

-128 AGFIGLGFTTGIVTF
+128 VGFIGLGFTTGIVTF

-205 RVVLFGYGALVL
+205 RVVLFVYGALVL
-217 VGVTLLSMLVRDRPE
+217 VGVTLLSMMVRDRPE

-239 GDPLEEDA
+239 GDPPEEGA
-247 SMEHSTGPLR
+247 STERPAGSSR
-257 RRTDAGLTLRAVFRT
+257 RRTDAGLTLRAVLRT

-332 LDRMDYRLVLA
+332 LDRIDYRLVLA

-350 FALLYLQVVPVKT
+350 LALLYLQVVPVKT
-363 ASATLPFAL
+363 VSATLPFAL

-420 GMIFDLNG
+420 GMIFDLHG

-433 IWGLIIISAFMMP
+433 IWGLIVVSALVMP
-446 LSLAMSS
+446 LSLAMAS
-453 PAELAKR
+453 PAELARR
-460 IGQQRIGDKGS
+460 IGQQRIGD